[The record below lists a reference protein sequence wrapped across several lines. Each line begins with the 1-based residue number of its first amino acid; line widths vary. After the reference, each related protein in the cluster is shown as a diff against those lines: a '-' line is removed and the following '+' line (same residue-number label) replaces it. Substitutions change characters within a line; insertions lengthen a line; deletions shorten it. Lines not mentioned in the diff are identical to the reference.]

1 MKNKSIYQHKI
12 RVYTEDVD
20 YMGIVYHANY
30 LCFFER
36 ARTEIL
42 REKELL
48 LSDLKKLNV
57 LFAINELAIQYRYPA
72 KLDDLLNINTEIKD
86 LTRCSFVFDQQM
98 HNQDEQLISEAR
110 IKVVCVNSELKPKRI
125 PLILSE
131 H

>member
-36 ARTEIL
+36 ARTEML

>member
-36 ARTEIL
+36 ARTEML

-72 KLDDLLNINTEIKD
+72 KLVDLLNINTEIKD

>member
-1 MKNKSIYQHKI
+1 
-12 RVYTEDVD
+12 
-20 YMGIVYHANY
+20 MGIVYHANY

-36 ARTEIL
+36 ARTEML